1 MVKLGGNSVKQGSP
15 SGGESFVVVALGS
28 NLGVREE
35 HLYFARES
43 LRRGG
48 LPWGLASTI
57 HETAPEGGP
66 AGQRAYLNQV
76 LAAAT
81 EDVRLSPADLL
92 TLALEIE
99 RACGRIRSQR
109 WGPRTLDIDLLLF
122 GDQIV
127 RRPGLVIP
135 HPRLAERRFVLAP
148 LAELLP
154 DLVHPVCAL
163 TISELLNRIENPA

>member
-1 MVKLGGNSVKQGSP
+1 MVKLSGNSVKQGSP

-43 LRRGG
+43 LRLGG
-48 LPWGLASTI
+48 LPWSLASTI
-57 HETAPEGGP
+57 HQTAPEGGP
-66 AGQRAYLNQV
+66 AGQGAYLNQV

-81 EDVRLSPADLL
+81 ENVELSPEALL

-99 RACGRIRSQR
+99 RARGRIRAER

-122 GDQIV
+122 GDQILH
-127 RRPGLVIP
+127 RPGLVIP
-135 HPRLAERRFVLAP
+135 HPRIAERRFVLAP
-148 LAELLP
+148 LVELLP
-154 DLVHPVCAL
+154 DLVHPVRGL
-163 TISELLNRIENPA
+163 TMSELLSRIENPA